1 MINEE
6 RIKIQGNGVL
16 LGATI
21 ACSNDALIE
30 HHNTGKKMPLVLLI
44 AGTGSLDRDGN
55 SMMMKT
61 NIYKDLSDYFAE
73 QGYACVRYDKR
84 GTHESKGKLSSMSLT
99 SLTDDAKTIIEHCK
113 GFDYVDENNIVVCGH
128 SEGAMI
134 ATLLTEK
141 TDLNKVILLS
151 GAGMSLKDAMH
162 DQINRMMQEANE
174 RKGFTYWMLRKAL
187 KGGEKARKQI
197 DDMFEKA
204 EKSKKKMM
212 FYRGSFMPTEYV
224 REHNRMTAEAYIEIL
239 KRFTN
244 GRILALTGT
253 ADLQADHTRLALLR
267 DLPNATLF
275 APEGVNHMLR
285 KVQGDNSMLDVMKQY
300 KKQFKSKQPLDS
312 TTVEFMKNWI
322 DSGMP
327 VKFDAEPAAEKT
339 VAPSKAKTVQT
350 EVKEKE

>member
-6 RIKIQGNGVL
+6 RIKVKGKGVE

-21 ACSNDALIE
+21 ACSNEALIE
-30 HHNTGKKMPLVLLI
+30 HHQTGKKMPLVLLI

-55 SMMMKT
+55 SMAMKT
-61 NIYKDLSDYFAE
+61 NIYKDLSNYFAE

-84 GTHESKGKLSSMSLT
+84 GTHESKAKLSTMSLT

-113 GFDYVDENNIVVCGH
+113 EFPYVDENNIVVCGH

-141 TDLNKVILLS
+141 TDINKVILLA

-187 KGGEKARKQI
+187 KGGEKAIKQI
-197 DDMFEKA
+197 DGMFEKA

-212 FYRGSFMPTEYV
+212 FYRGAFMPTEYV
-224 REHNRMTAEAYIEIL
+224 REHNQMTAEAYLEIL
-239 KRFTN
+239 KKYK

-253 ADLQADHTRLALLR
+253 ADLQADHTKLALLR

-300 KKQFKSKQPLDS
+300 KKQFKSKQPLDT

-322 DSGMP
+322 DAGSPAMASTG
-327 VKFDAEPAAEKT
+327 VAEEK
-339 VAPSKAKTVQT
+339 VIAPTRAKTIET

>member
-6 RIKIQGNGVL
+6 RIKVQGNGVS

-21 ACSNDALIE
+21 ACSNEALIE
-30 HHNTGKKMPLVLLI
+30 HHKTGKKMPLVLLI

-55 SMMMKT
+55 SMVMKT
-61 NIYKDLSDYFAE
+61 NIYKDLSDYFAN

-99 SLTDDAKTIIEHCK
+99 ALTDDAKSIIEHCK
-113 GFDYVDENNIVVCGH
+113 EFDYVDKNNIIVCGH

-162 DQINRMMQEANE
+162 DQINRMMEEANE
-174 RKGFTYWMLRKAL
+174 RKGFTYWMIKKAL
-187 KGGEKARKQI
+187 KGGEKAIKQI
-197 DDMFEKA
+197 DGMFEKA

-212 FYRGSFMPTEYV
+212 FYRGAFMPTEYV
-224 REHNRMTAEAYIEIL
+224 REHNRMTAEAYLEIL
-239 KRFTN
+239 KRYK
-244 GRILALTGT
+244 GKILALTGT
-253 ADLQADHTRLALLR
+253 ADLQADHTKLDLLKGM
-267 DLPNATLF
+267 PNVTLF
-275 APEGVNHMLR
+275 APDGVNHMLR
-285 KVQGDNSMLDVMKQY
+285 KVQGDNSMLDIMKQY

-322 DSGMP
+322 DAGSS
-327 VKFDAEPAAEKT
+327 VKFASESVAEK
-339 VAPSKAKTVQT
+339 VVSPSKTRAVETQT
-350 EVKEKE
+350 QEKE

>member
-6 RIKIQGNGVL
+6 RIKVKGKGVE

-21 ACSNDALIE
+21 ACSNEALIE
-30 HHNTGKKMPLVLLI
+30 HHQTGKKMPLVLLI

-84 GTHESKGKLSSMSLT
+84 GTHESKAKLSTMSLT
-99 SLTDDAKTIIEHCK
+99 TLTDDAKTIIEHCK
-113 GFDYVDENNIVVCGH
+113 GFDYVDENDIIVCGH

-141 TDLNKVILLS
+141 TDLNKVILLA
-151 GAGMSLKDAMH
+151 GAGMSLKDAMY
-162 DQINRMMQEANE
+162 DQINRMMEEANE

-187 KGGEKARKQI
+187 NGGEKAIRQI
-197 DDMFEKA
+197 DGMFEKA

-224 REHNRMTAEAYIEIL
+224 REHNRMTAEAYLEIL
-239 KRFTN
+239 KRYK
-244 GRILALTGT
+244 GKILALTGT
-253 ADLQADHTRLALLR
+253 ADLQADHTKLDLLR
-267 DLPNATLF
+267 GLPNVTLF

-300 KKQFKSKQPLDS
+300 KKQFKSKRPLDS

-322 DSGMP
+322 DAGTP
-327 VKFDAEPAAEKT
+327 VRVVTESAEEKV
-339 VAPSKAKTVQT
+339 VAPSKAKTVET